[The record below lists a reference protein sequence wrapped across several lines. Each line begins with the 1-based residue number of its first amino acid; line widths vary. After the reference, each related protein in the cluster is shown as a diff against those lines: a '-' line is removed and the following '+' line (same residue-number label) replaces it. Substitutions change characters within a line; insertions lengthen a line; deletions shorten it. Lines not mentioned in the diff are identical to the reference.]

1 MRELPKPVFVDID
14 PAATE
19 ADLIARYEGKSK
31 KTLYPAQVERLF
43 IDQIAYAVT
52 RLQMGIQNAGEQLL
66 VRFSNGP
73 ILDYL
78 GELVATPRLLAKPS
92 RCLIRFSMPAAV
104 QQPLLISAG
113 TRVSTQ
119 DAKLT
124 FLTDQDV
131 VIAAGQ
137 TQVSVTATCL
147 VAGELGNGWAI
158 GQISSIGNP
167 PAPGLVA
174 TNINVT
180 ADGVEDEGNDRYRER
195 IILAPEAFSNAGS
208 RGAYRYHA
216 LAVHQSII
224 DVEVHGPDEGQPPGH
239 VALYPLTTTGL
250 PSADLLQQIKD
261 HISGEKL
268 RPLCDT
274 VHAYVPLEVGYQIK
288 AHITFY
294 STTDRATAMVVARAA
309 ADAYAIERRAGL
321 GRDLIQE
328 QLIALLQVNGV
339 YRADLEFPSAPRVV
353 QGNEWANCTAID
365 LIDAGVANG

>member
-1 MRELPKPVFVDID
+1 MRELPKPVFVDIN

-19 ADLIARYEGKSK
+19 ADLIARYEAKSQ

-52 RLQMGIQNAGEQLL
+52 RLEMGIQNAGEQLL
-66 VRFSNGP
+66 VRFSNSP

-78 GELVATPRLLAKPS
+78 GDLVATHRLLAKPA
-92 RCLIRFSMPAAV
+92 RCQIRFSMPAPV
-104 QQPLLISAG
+104 QQPLLIRAG

-124 FLTDQDV
+124 FLTDRDV
-131 VIAAGQ
+131 VIAVGQ

-147 VAGELGNGWAI
+147 IAGELGNGWAI
-158 GQISSIGNP
+158 GQISSIGDS
-167 PAPGLVA
+167 PAPGMVA
-174 TNINVT
+174 TNTTVT
-180 ADGVEDEGNDRYRER
+180 ADGVEDEDSDRYRER

-224 DVEVHGPDEGQPPGH
+224 DVAVHGPDEGQPPGH

-250 PSADLLQQIKD
+250 PSDDLLQQIKNQVT
-261 HISGEKL
+261 GEKL

-274 VHAYVPLEVGYQIK
+274 VHAYAPSEVRYQIK
-288 AHITFY
+288 ANITFY
-294 STTDRATAMVVARAA
+294 ATADRAAAMLAARAA

-321 GRDLIQE
+321 GRDLIPE

-339 YRADLEFPSAPRVV
+339 YRADLVSPSAPQVLLS
-353 QGNEWANCTAID
+353 NEWANCTEID
-365 LIDAGVANG
+365 LIDAGVADG